1 MVVYDWK
8 NQWVNGITE
17 VEDFYRVLG
26 VPSTATQNE
35 IKEAHKR
42 LALLFHPDRTQ
53 SVNSNEASENRS
65 AFTVLFL
72 RLNFP
77 K

>member
-8 NQWVNGITE
+8 NQWINGMSDG
-17 VEDFYRVLG
+17 EDFYRVLG

-35 IKEAHKR
+35 IKKAHKR
-42 LALLFHPDRTQ
+42 LARLFHEDRTQ
-53 SVNSNEASENRS
+53 SVDSNEASENRS

-77 K
+77 N